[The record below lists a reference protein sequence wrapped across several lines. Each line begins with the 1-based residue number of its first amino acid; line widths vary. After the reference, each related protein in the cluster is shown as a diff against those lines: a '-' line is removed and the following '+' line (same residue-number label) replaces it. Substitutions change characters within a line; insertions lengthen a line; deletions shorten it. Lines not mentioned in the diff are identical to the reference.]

1 MSDSKKAACVARPFC
16 WKRDILYPSALIFT
30 AIIFVSYLVF
40 ILLDFN
46 VTESRDF
53 VTHIYNGHTDTNT
66 YDYKVGREF
75 AFDLIQ
81 LVGFALFSVALSAL
95 SLVHSLSYSKTVK
108 RLIHFS
114 GAMFSCFIFVFVLSG
129 TVSSLGFA
137 STMGAMLAVAALYFV
152 LLGVKTLLKALMKRF
167 PSNPQSRIRDFLV
180 KYVLPAFVIFA
191 AAVIIGAL
199 LAMFIKVNVVINKV
213 GPDFP
218 DDDRIAITTYETI
231 INPIAPT
238 LQNYLRYLGSALIFT
253 LALSVLFTKLNKF
266 IKIAIN
272 FIINGAALSLLWII
286 QLDIFKELDNVALY
300 TVVGFIAIYL
310 VSLITVSIA
319 LFIRARKRED
329 DGEYENQFMPGRKL
343 KKQRSASTE
352 EE

>member
-1 MSDSKKAACVARPFC
+1 MSDSKKAATDARPFC

-40 ILLDFN
+40 MLLDFN

-53 VTHIYNGHTDTNT
+53 VTHTYNGYTDTNT

-95 SLVHSLSYSKTVK
+95 SLVHRLSYSRTVK

-129 TVSSLGFA
+129 TVSSRGFA

-152 LLGVKTLLKALMKRF
+152 LLGVKALLKSLIKRVS
-167 PSNPQSRIRDFLV
+167 SNPKPRIRNFCV

-199 LAMFIKVNVVINKV
+199 LAMFIKVNIVINKTL
-213 GPDFP
+213 PNYP
-218 DDDRIAITTYETI
+218 YDDRIPVITYETI

-238 LQNYLRYLGSALIFT
+238 LQNYLRYLGSALLFM
-253 LALSVLFTKLNKF
+253 LSLSVLFTKLNKF

-272 FIINGAALSLLWII
+272 FAINAAALSLLWLI

-300 TVVGFIAIYL
+300 TVVGFLAIYL
-310 VSLITVSIA
+310 VSLITASIV

-329 DGEYENQFMPGRKL
+329 DGEYENQFMSGRKL

>member
-1 MSDSKKAACVARPFC
+1 MSDSKKAVNGAQPFC
-16 WKRDILYPSALIFT
+16 WKRNILYPSALIFT
-30 AIIFVSYLVF
+30 AIILVSYLVF

-53 VTHIYNGHTDTNT
+53 VTHTFNNYTKTNT
-66 YDYKVGREF
+66 YDYKVGPEY
-75 AFDLIQ
+75 AFHIVQ
-81 LVGFALFSVALSAL
+81 LVGFAFFSVALSAL
-95 SLVHSLSYSKTVK
+95 SLVHKLSYSKPVK

-114 GAMFSCFIFVFVLSG
+114 GAMFSFFIFVLLLSG
-129 TVSSLGFA
+129 AVSDIDFA
-137 STMGAMLAVAALYFV
+137 RSMGAMLAVTVLYFV
-152 LLGVKTLLKALMKRF
+152 LLGIKNLLKIFLKRF
-167 PSNPQSRIRDFLV
+167 SFNPQSRIRDFCV
-180 KYVLPAFVIFA
+180 KYVLPVFVIFT

-199 LAMFIKVNVVINKV
+199 LAMFIKVNVVINLN
-213 GPDFP
+213 GPNYP
-218 DDDRIAITTYETI
+218 DDDRIGITTYETI

-238 LQNYLRYLGSALIFT
+238 FQNYLRYLGSALLFT
-253 LALSVLFTKLNKF
+253 LSLSVLFTKLNKF

-272 FIINGAALSLLWII
+272 FVINAAALSLLWLI

-300 TVVGFIAIYL
+300 TVVGFLAIYL
-310 VSLITVSIA
+310 VSLITVSIV

-329 DGEYENQFMPGRKL
+329 DGEYGNQFMSGRKL